1 MYFDEKCIKLMDKGY
16 VKNNMSRKIGIV
28 TITKGTNYGN
38 KLQNYAIVHLL
49 KKKGYDVSTIQD
61 VTEKGFANPVNT
73 VSTRNKFNINYIKEV
88 IESRLHYKYY
98 KKNDSD
104 GIMRCIIRAKKLR
117 REFEKLEE
125 ARKSNFQ
132 KFSMDYLN
140 YSKLKLSATQ
150 KCKVQEIDQYDAFIC
165 GSDQVWNP
173 IYQDV
178 SKIRF
183 LTFAKPNKRIALA
196 PSFGVAEI
204 PESRKKIYTEWL
216 QGIDFLSV
224 REESGAKIIKELV
237 GRKVPVLIDPTL
249 MLKVEEWDQIANKP
263 VGFDK
268 KLYLLTYFLG
278 NKTKTYEKEI
288 KKLAY
293 EKNLQ
298 IVDLS
303 EISKFEYYTYGPAEF
318 LWLVK
323 NAEYIC
329 TDSFHGTVF
338 SILYKKNF
346 TTFPRAE
353 SGFGEDNRVMTLL
366 KKINLTGA
374 IWDENEKKLDYSQ
387 VDAFLELE
395 RNKFDDYLQ
404 EALAKVCQKP
414 TRTNNEAF
422 ISVADI
428 NKKYK
433 THCNGCGGC
442 KCVCPMDAIEMR
454 VNNEGFL
461 YPIID
466 EKRCV
471 HCRKCVQY
479 CMQDKEASKIF
490 PTSYA
495 AINKNENVRINSSS
509 GGVFYLL
516 AEYVIDLAGVVFGAA
531 FDKKYHLKHIYI
543 EHKKNIKEL
552 MGSKYIQSD
561 LGESFEKVAQFISE
575 KRYVLFSGTPC
586 QCAALKKYIGDSK
599 YLITVDFIC
608 HGVPSQLA
616 FDTYMK
622 DLGKGKEIKEI
633 SFRDKTNGWEK
644 FSMKLKKGEKNYKK
658 DLYHDEYLRA
668 FLNNVDLRY
677 SCYECRYKEI
687 SHCTEWTIGDLWG
700 ASSLGILGDN
710 KGTS

>member
-1 MYFDEKCIKLMDKGY
+1 
-16 VKNNMSRKIGIV
+16 
-28 TITKGTNYGN
+28 
-38 KLQNYAIVHLL
+38 
-49 KKKGYDVSTIQD
+49 
-61 VTEKGFANPVNT
+61 
-73 VSTRNKFNINYIKEV
+73 
-88 IESRLHYKYY
+88 
-98 KKNDSD
+98 
-104 GIMRCIIRAKKLR
+104 MRCIIRAKKLR

-329 TDSFHGTVF
+329 TDSFQG
-338 SILYKKNF
+338 K
-346 TTFPRAE
+346 
-353 SGFGEDNRVMTLL
+353 
-366 KKINLTGA
+366 
-374 IWDENEKKLDYSQ
+374 
-387 VDAFLELE
+387 
-395 RNKFDDYLQ
+395 RNK
-404 EALAKVCQKP
+404 
-414 TRTNNEAF
+414 RN
-422 ISVADI
+422 
-428 NKKYK
+428 
-433 THCNGCGGC
+433 
-442 KCVCPMDAIEMR
+442 
-454 VNNEGFL
+454 
-461 YPIID
+461 
-466 EKRCV
+466 
-471 HCRKCVQY
+471 
-479 CMQDKEASKIF
+479 IF
-490 PTSYA
+490 
-495 AINKNENVRINSSS
+495 
-509 GGVFYLL
+509 
-516 AEYVIDLAGVVFGAA
+516 
-531 FDKKYHLKHIYI
+531 
-543 EHKKNIKEL
+543 
-552 MGSKYIQSD
+552 
-561 LGESFEKVAQFISE
+561 
-575 KRYVLFSGTPC
+575 
-586 QCAALKKYIGDSK
+586 
-599 YLITVDFIC
+599 
-608 HGVPSQLA
+608 
-616 FDTYMK
+616 
-622 DLGKGKEIKEI
+622 
-633 SFRDKTNGWEK
+633 
-644 FSMKLKKGEKNYKK
+644 
-658 DLYHDEYLRA
+658 
-668 FLNNVDLRY
+668 
-677 SCYECRYKEI
+677 
-687 SHCTEWTIGDLWG
+687 
-700 ASSLGILGDN
+700 
-710 KGTS
+710 